1 MYVNR
6 IIKHKCLHSI
16 NADDIDNDD
25 ESNSVD
31 IHVMGQVVYSK

>member
-6 IIKHKCLHSI
+6 IIKHKCLYSI

-25 ESNSVD
+25 ESNCTDV
-31 IHVMGQVVYSK
+31 HVMEQVVYSK